1 MMAMQLEKY
10 FLKAQHSS
18 FYRWLLNHGL
28 WFKIPFNSPHKIRI
42 KEIGNESIAM
52 ELPFIRSNKNHIN
65 GMHACALATLCE
77 YVSGLSLVR
86 YLSADKYRIILKD
99 IHIIYHYQAKSKVT
113 AQFQT
118 DKILLDEIKNQLQ
131 NAEAVLKELNVEVY
145 DVNLNHIC
153 TGIITWQLKSWSKV
167 KTAVH

>member
-1 MMAMQLEKY
+1 MAINLEKY

-18 FYRWLLNHGL
+18 FYSWLLNCGL

-42 KEIGNESIAM
+42 KEISNDGITM

-86 YLSADKYRIILKD
+86 FLSADKYRIILKD
-99 IHIIYHYQAKSKVT
+99 IHMIYHYQAKSKVA
-113 AQFQT
+113 AQFQA
-118 DKILLDEIKNQLQ
+118 DKNLQ
-131 NAEAVLKELNVEVY
+131 NEINSKLQNTDAMLKELNVEVY
-145 DVNLNHIC
+145 DINLNHVC

-167 KTAVH
+167 KTAIH